1 LTSGECFILNA
12 IKHSLAE
19 LSSDIDHLLRE
30 GILTLYMELCDIR
43 EKSWKKKVRKPIEGL
58 LRSVIEIA
66 AGLLKPFF
74 IYQEYTRCRNAPSGG
89 HRKKNILS
97 LRNLNNAPNNTNNK
111 LVSEDFDEKLMRE
124 VEEALS
130 QQPVA

>member
-1 LTSGECFILNA
+1 MNA

-43 EKSWKKKVRKPIEGL
+43 EKSGKKKVRKLIEGL
-58 LRSVIEIA
+58 LRSVIEIV

-74 IYQEYTRCRNAPSGG
+74 IYQEYTRCREAPSGG
-89 HRKKNILS
+89 RRKKNILS
-97 LRNLNNAPNNTNNK
+97 LRNLNNTPGKANNK
-111 LVSEDFDEKLMRE
+111 LSDDFDEKLMRE

-130 QQPVA
+130 QKPVAELL